1 MIEARTV
8 SAKASFEGRMFLYE
22 QPELLTK
29 EDHGG
34 LGLAPVA
41 RPYDFVRAVR
51 AVPLVALEFRPA
63 QRDYPVVF
71 SDTEIP
77 SPLAVLGVMDDVNLF
92 VDENGN
98 WIRPHYIPSY
108 LRCHPIALAQ
118 APNEQTVVLIDR
130 AAATISEQPEEPFF
144 EDASVTDRIRARIE
158 FCARYNQERQ
168 RTVRFCT
175 RLKELGLFAGQRVM
189 LQPPGGEKQSAG
201 TYVAIDVE
209 KVGKLDNDTLRE
221 LHDDGSLAAIYAHVF
236 SLENWSRLL
245 DLRMERLVAKAA
257 EIDQN
262 PKL

>member
-1 MIEARTV
+1 MFEARAV

-34 LGLAPVA
+34 MGLGPVA

-51 AVPLVALEFRPA
+51 AVPLVVLEFRSA

-92 VDENGN
+92 VDDNGN
-98 WIRPHYIPSY
+98 WICPHYIPSY
-108 LRCHPIALAQ
+108 IRCHPIALAQ
-118 APNEQTVVLIDR
+118 APNEQMLVLIDR
-130 AAATISEQPEEPFF
+130 AAATISERPEEPFF
-144 EDASVTDRIRARIE
+144 DGAGVTDRIQARID
-158 FCARYNQERQ
+158 FCTRYNQERR

-175 RLKELGLFAGQRVM
+175 RLRELGLFAGQRVM
-189 LQPPGGEKQSAG
+189 LQPPGREKESAG
-201 TYVAIDVE
+201 TYVGIDVE
-209 KVGKLDNDTLRE
+209 KLGKLDNDTLRE

-245 DLRMERLVAKAA
+245 DLRLERRAAKAT
-257 EIDQN
+257 EID
-262 PKL
+262 